1 MVPGVDHHLAG
12 GNGEGVAAVA
22 PLLPGRV
29 DDAALPAGNQRH
41 LTKPQVLLENILQ
54 PPGLLTNLHLLVFTQ
69 LHDEHGD
76 VAENVGMDGELVPVH
91 HGEHGIQM
99 HEGAALGN
107 VEGQNFLESLA
118 L

>member
-22 PLLPGRV
+22 PLLPGCV

-54 PPGLLTNLHLLVFTQ
+54 SAVFLLNVHLPVIVQ

-76 VAENVGMDGELVPVH
+76 VAENVGVDCELVPVH

-99 HEGAALGN
+99 HEGAALGD